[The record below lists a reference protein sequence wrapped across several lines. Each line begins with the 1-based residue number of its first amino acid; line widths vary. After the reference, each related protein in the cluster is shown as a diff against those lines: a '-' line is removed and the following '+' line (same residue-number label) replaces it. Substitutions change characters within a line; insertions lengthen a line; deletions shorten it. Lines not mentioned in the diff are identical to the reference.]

1 MPVQKIFKSL
11 QSAQLLAFNLQQV
24 TQRDVHFIHL
34 GEISPMK
41 RLLVSI
47 LVALMLAPTSSANAN
62 PSQITVM
69 TRNLYLGAD
78 VGVAMDLIP
87 NLPAAAQFMWD
98 QVKATN
104 FNNRAP
110 KLAAEVIAARPDVI
124 GIQEATIWFCKKNLW
139 SKRTE
144 VFNFTQQFLAAIKK
158 QGAEYVLATKNG
170 KTALNTGYSIGAVPY
185 LTIVNDPE
193 TFQPL
198 FGQDKAACG
207 FEIADALAVRADLAD
222 KVLAVGNSEYE
233 ATYTIVP
240 TIMTIYRGYTW
251 ADLQIGNTPVRFV
264 TTHLE
269 SLWDENKIPNAAKQA
284 KQLIA
289 DLKNTKN
296 PIVIMGDF
304 NSDPRDPRI
313 KDDPNAG
320 GQPTAS
326 AACPG
331 GTSVCNAYLLMSEAG
346 FKDVGPNA
354 LDPINNTWGM
364 NALLTGPDPVRLKYS
379 QQMGNFA
386 GYSDRL
392 DYIFVRNGAIPVAS
406 QLIGA
411 LPPNNLNSDH
421 AGVVSLIRID
431 SQVTERS
438 ADLPEH
444 APFPISFWQWVG
456 IALIVLIVGL
466 IAKKRFR

>member
-1 MPVQKIFKSL
+1 MRRL
-11 QSAQLLAFNLQQV
+11 LLAL
-24 TQRDVHFIHL
+24 
-34 GEISPMK
+34 
-41 RLLVSI
+41 
-47 LVALMLAPTSSANAN
+47 LVALSLIPVAPAQAADT
-62 PSQITVM
+62 QVKVM

-87 NLPAAAQFMWD
+87 DLSAAAQFMWD
-98 QVKATN
+98 QVKKTD
-104 FNNRAP
+104 FNKRAP
-110 KLAAEVIAARPDVI
+110 KLAAEVIAQKPDVV
-124 GIQEATIWFCKKNLW
+124 GLQEATIWFCKKNVF

-144 VFNFTQQFLAAIKK
+144 VFNFTKQFLAATKA
-158 QGAEYVLATKNG
+158 QGTEYVLAQKDG
-170 KTALNTGYSIGAVPY
+170 KTALNTGYSIAAVPFV
-185 LTIVNDPE
+185 TMVNDPE

-207 FEIADALAVRADLAD
+207 FEIADALAIRADLAD
-222 KVLAVGNSEYE
+222 KVLTVGNTEYE
-233 ATYTIVP
+233 QTYTIVP

-251 ADLQIGNTPVRFV
+251 ADIQIGKTPVRFV
-264 TTHLE
+264 ATHLE
-269 SLWDENKIPNAAKQA
+269 SLWDENEVPNAAKQVQ
-284 KQLIA
+284 QLIA

-331 GTSVCNAYLLMSEAG
+331 GTSVCNAYLLMREAG

-364 NALLTGPDPVRLKYS
+364 NALLTGPDPDRLKYS

-392 DYIFVRNGAIPVAS
+392 DYIFVRNGAIPIAS

-411 LPPNNLNSDH
+411 LPPDNLNSDH
-421 AGVVSLIRID
+421 AGVVSLLSID
-431 SQVTERS
+431 SQITERS

-456 IALIVLIVGL
+456 IALAVLVIGIIV
-466 IAKKRFR
+466 KKRFR

>member
-1 MPVQKIFKSL
+1 
-11 QSAQLLAFNLQQV
+11 
-24 TQRDVHFIHL
+24 
-34 GEISPMK
+34 MK
-41 RLLVSI
+41 RLFVLI
-47 LVALMLAPTSSANAN
+47 FVALLLVPTSSAQADK
-62 PSQITVM
+62 SQITVM

-98 QVKATN
+98 QVKATD
-104 FNNRAP
+104 FNKRAP

-144 VFNFTQQFLAAIKK
+144 VFNFTEQFLQATKA
-158 QGAEYVLATKNG
+158 QGQEYVLATKNG
-170 KTALNTGYSIGAVPY
+170 KTALNTGYSIGAVPFI
-185 LTIVNDPE
+185 TMVNDPA

-207 FEIADALAVRADLAD
+207 FEIADALAIRAELAD

-240 TIMTIYRGYTW
+240 TIMTVYRGYTW
-251 ADLQIGNTPVRFV
+251 ADIQIGNIPVRFL

-269 SLWDENKIPNAAKQA
+269 SLWDENKVPNSAKQA
-284 KQLIA
+284 QQLIA
-289 DLKNTKN
+289 DLKDTKN
-296 PIVIMGDF
+296 AIVIMGDF

-331 GTSVCNAYLLMSEAG
+331 GTSVCNAYLLMLEAG
-346 FKDVGPNA
+346 FNDVGPNA

-364 NALLTGPDPVRLKYS
+364 NALLTGPDPERLKYS

-392 DYIFVRNGAIPVAS
+392 DYIFVRNGARPIAS

-411 LPPNNLNSDH
+411 LPPNNLNTDH
-421 AGVVSLIRID
+421 AGVVSLIKID
-431 SQVTERS
+431 SQITERS

-444 APFPISFWQWVG
+444 APSPMTFWRWVG
-456 IALIVLIVGL
+456 IALVLLL
-466 IAKKRFR
+466 IGIIFKKRFR